1 MMDNFSSIG
10 NEYYQLALPE
20 KDLNESCFTQNRKDR
35 NFCFFGMW
43 PGGFFQFY
51 KYALFNCL
59 ELKKH
64 YNEDNYKKKY
74 CNSLPNIFTLRVC

>member
-35 NFCFFGMW
+35 NFFVSLVCDLE
-43 PGGFFQFY
+43 
-51 KYALFNCL
+51 ASFNFTNMLCL
-59 ELKKH
+59 
-64 YNEDNYKKKY
+64 
-74 CNSLPNIFTLRVC
+74 TV